1 MQSESSNGILQAN
14 DVLINSSQ
22 EFKQDISTLT
32 KEEAYKLL
40 EDLDPVK
47 FSFKNDSSKRENI
60 GFIAEDVPDI
70 VSNEDHKGVRYLE
83 IISALT
89 KVVKEQEKRIME
101 LEKN

>member
-47 FSFKNDSSKRENI
+47 FSFKNDSSKEKILDLLLRMFQI
-60 GFIAEDVPDI
+60 L
-70 VSNEDHKGVRYLE
+70 YLMK
-83 IISALT
+83 IT
-89 KVVKEQEKRIME
+89 KVLDI
-101 LEKN
+101 